1 MTNTILLAVDDSGHS
16 QRAADVSEQ
25 LAKLTK
31 YKVVVIHVHE
41 LAVGRWGSMR
51 VDDNTGDA
59 FAEAIVKGL
68 TGAGIE
74 ASIETRD
81 THYGQVAQ
89 ALSAAADDLDADMI
103 VVGSRGRSN
112 VASLTLGSVSHK
124 LLHLARRPV
133 LVVPPAS

>member
-1 MTNTILLAVDDSGHS
+1 VSG
-16 QRAADVSEQ
+16 Q
-25 LAKLTK
+25 LAQLTK
-31 YKVVVIHVHE
+31 YQVVAAHVHE

-51 VDDNTGDA
+51 LDDTTGDA

-68 TGAGIE
+68 LGAGID
-74 ASIETRD
+74 ARLETRD
-81 THYGQVAQ
+81 AHYGQVAQ

-124 LLHLARRPV
+124 LLHLARRPM
-133 LVVPPAS
+133 LVVPSA

>member
-1 MTNTILLAVDDSGHS
+1 MTSTILLAVDDSAHS
-16 QRAADVSEQ
+16 QRAAEVSQ
-25 LAKLTK
+25 GLAQLTK

-41 LAVGRWGSMR
+41 LATGRWGSMR

-59 FAEAIVKGL
+59 FAETVVKGL
-68 TGAGIE
+68 QGAGID
-74 ASIETRD
+74 ARFETRD
-81 THYGQVAQ
+81 AHYGQVAQ
-89 ALSAAADDLDADMI
+89 TLSVAAEDLDADMI

-133 LVVPPAS
+133 LVVPSV

>member
-1 MTNTILLAVDDSGHS
+1 
-16 QRAADVSEQ
+16 
-25 LAKLTK
+25 
-31 YKVVVIHVHE
+31 
-41 LAVGRWGSMR
+41 MR

-59 FAEAIVKGL
+59 FAETIVKGL
-68 TGAGIE
+68 QGAGID

-81 THYGQVAQ
+81 AHYGQVAQ
-89 ALSAAADDLDADMI
+89 TLSAAAEDLDADMI

-133 LVVPPAS
+133 LVVPSV